1 MADASVRL
9 GIRAKLVALFLL
21 IKVIPLILLALLAWH
36 GVVYLGERLN
46 DETHLLSDEVRYT
59 VEDMGNTFSEGAEK
73 ALNNRARE
81 ELERLTT
88 DTARDVANFLYQRDE
103 DLNLAASLPMDEANL
118 RRFVMNRKGRVTA
131 TGDWQLAEDG
141 SQWLPVNPLQPASAD
156 VQSSNAENKQDFHY
170 RPPEVVLPSHLIPLY
185 HEVTF
190 IGLDGRER
198 IKVQTSDLLSK
209 ELKDVSRPENT
220 YAKAEHYFAELKN
233 LKPGEIYVSDVI
245 GPYVPSRILGPA
257 TPKAA
262 EKRKIPFQ
270 PEQEAY
276 AGRENPVGQKFRGI
290 IRWATP
296 VVRNGKKI
304 GYITLALNHDHILSF
319 TDNLKP
325 TNQRYD
331 VIADASSGNYAFMW
345 DYQDRNIAHPRH
357 HSIVGFDP
365 QTGERAVPWLEAS
378 LYQGWQQSGQPLR
391 DYLSNIEDFD
401 QQTRSK
407 KPAIELIKQGQLGLE
422 CRYLNFAPQC
432 KGWNDLT
439 RQGGSGSFLIY
450 WTGVWKLTTAAT
462 IPYFTGHYGNSPRG
476 FGFVTIGANI
486 DDFQLPAKETA
497 ARMDA
502 KLEEFTGILAERQ
515 TELSQLIN
523 KIMADV
529 AMELTV
535 STALMVIVVVIIA
548 VWMAS
553 MITGLV
559 RYFTSG
565 LQKMEQ
571 GDYSY
576 RFEAKRKDEL
586 GQLSHALNGMADSV
600 EASFSISDKARQDAE
615 KASQMKSDFLAR
627 MSHELRT
634 PLNGI
639 MGFAEILQLDEKD
652 EETREYADI
661 IHQSGKHLLRLVDDI
676 LDLAKMDAGQLML
689 TPHEIKLESWLNSF
703 VSSHRSSASKKGLTL
718 QLNTSAVTPDSG
730 LYIDDTRLR
739 QVLNNLVENAIK
751 FTPQGNVE
759 LAVSETDKEV
769 VFDVIDE
776 GEGIPEQAHER
787 VFEAFRQATEFVN
800 RCHGGTGLGLSIV
813 RELCHVMGGEVELVR
828 SAEGEGS
835 HFRVTLPKVEIPED
849 EMASFDSGI

>member
-1 MADASVRL
+1 MAGASVRL

-21 IKVIPLILLALLAWH
+21 IKVIPLVLLALLAWQ

-59 VEDMGNTFSEGAEK
+59 VEDMGNTFSEGAER
-73 ALNNRARE
+73 ALNDRARE

-88 DTARDVANFLYQRDE
+88 DTARNVARFLYQRDE
-103 DLNLAASLPMDEANL
+103 DLKLAASLPLDEADL
-118 RRFVMNRKGRVTA
+118 QRFIMNRKARVTA
-131 TGDWQLAEDG
+131 TGDWQLSEDG
-141 SQWLPVNPLQPASAD
+141 SQWLPVNPPQPADAS
-156 VQSSNAENKQDFHY
+156 VQSSNQENKQDFHY
-170 RPPEVVLPSHLIPLY
+170 RPPEAVLPSQVIPLY
-185 HEVTF
+185 HEITF
-190 IGLDGRER
+190 VGLDGRER
-198 IKVQTSDLLSK
+198 IKVQTSDLLPSGLQDISK
-209 ELKDVSRPENT
+209 PENT
-220 YAKAEHYFAELKN
+220 YAKAERYFQDLKK
-233 LKPGEIYVSDVI
+233 LRPGEIYVSDVI

-262 EKRKIPFQ
+262 EKRNIPFE
-270 PEQEAY
+270 PEEEAY
-276 AGRENPVGQKFRGI
+276 AGRENPVGKKFQGI

-296 VVRNGKKI
+296 VIRNGKKV
-304 GYITLALNHDHILSF
+304 GYITLALNHDHILAF

-325 TNQRYD
+325 TDKRYE

-345 DYQDRNIAHPRH
+345 DYKDRNIAHPRH

-365 QTGERAVPWLEAS
+365 DTGERAVPWLEGS
-378 LYQGWQQSGQPLR
+378 IYQGWQQSNQPLQQ
-391 DYLSNIEDFD
+391 YLSTIPTFD
-401 QQTRSK
+401 QQSRSK
-407 KPAIELIKQGQLGLE
+407 KPAVELIKQGQLGLD

-439 RQGGSGSFLIY
+439 HLGGSGSFLIY

-462 IPYFTGHYGNSPRG
+462 IPYYTGHYGDTPRG

-486 DDFQLPAKETA
+486 DDFQQPAKETA

-515 TELSQLIN
+515 KELSQLIN
-523 KIMADV
+523 QIMADV
-529 AMELTV
+529 AMDLTV
-535 STALMVIVVVIIA
+535 STILMVIVVVIIA

-559 RYFTSG
+559 RYFMSG
-565 LQKMEQ
+565 LNKMER

-576 RFEAKRKDEL
+576 RFEVKRNDEL

-600 EASFSISDKARQDAE
+600 EASFQVSDKARQDAE

-661 IHQSGKHLLRLVDDI
+661 IHQSGRHLLRLVDDI

-689 TPHEIKLESWLNSF
+689 TPHEIALENWLNSF
-703 VSSHRSSASKKGLTL
+703 ISSHRSFASKKGV
-718 QLNTSAVTPDSG
+718 QLNLNTDSINPDSY

-751 FTPQGNVE
+751 FTPHGSVE
-759 LAVSETDKEV
+759 LAVSESEKTV

-776 GEGIPEQAHER
+776 GEGIPEQAHKH

-800 RCHGGTGLGLSIV
+800 RSHGGTGLGLSIV
-813 RELCHVMGGEVELVR
+813 RELCHVMGGQVELISSV
-828 SAEGEGS
+828 EGKGS
-835 HFRVTLPKVEIPED
+835 HFRVTLPKVEP
-849 EMASFDSGI
+849 SL

>member
-1 MADASVRL
+1 MAEASVKL

-21 IKVIPLILLALLAWH
+21 IKVIPLILLALIAWH

-59 VEDMGNTFSEGAEK
+59 VEDMGNTFSEKAEE

-88 DTARDVANFLYQRDE
+88 DTARNVARFLYQRDD
-103 DLNLAASLPMDEANL
+103 DLNLVAAMPLNEASL
-118 RRFVMNRKGRVTA
+118 RRFVENRKGRVTP
-131 TGDWQLAEDG
+131 TGQWQLAEDG
-141 SQWLPVNPLQPASAD
+141 SSWLPVDPLVSNAAD
-156 VQSSNAENKQDFHY
+156 VASSNAENQQDFHY
-170 RPPEVVLPSHLIPLY
+170 RTPEVVQPSLQIPLY
-185 HEVTF
+185 HEITF

-198 IKVQTSDLLSK
+198 IKVQTSDLLPK
-209 ELKDVSRPENT
+209 ALNDVSRPENT
-220 YAKAEHYFAELKN
+220 YAKAEHYFAELQK
-233 LKPGEIYVSDVI
+233 LEPGEIYVSEVI

-262 EKRKIPFQ
+262 AKRNIPFE

-276 AGRENPVGQKFRGI
+276 AGRENPVGKKFRGI

-296 VVRNGKKI
+296 VERNGKKI
-304 GYITLALNHDHILSF
+304 GYITLALNHDHILAF

-325 TNQRYD
+325 TEKRYD

-345 DYQDRNIAHPRH
+345 DYKDRNIAHPRH

-365 QTGERAVPWLEAS
+365 ETGERAVPWLEAS
-378 LYQGWQQSGQPLR
+378 IYEGWQQSGLPLR
-391 DYLSNIEDFD
+391 EYLADVPIFD

-407 KPAIELIKQGQLGLE
+407 KPALPLIRQGQLGLE
-422 CRYLNFAPQC
+422 CHYLNFAPQC

-439 RQGGSGSFLIY
+439 REGGSGSFLIH

-462 IPYFTGHYGNSPRG
+462 IPYFTGHYGDSPRG

-497 ARMDA
+497 ASMEA

-565 LQKMEQ
+565 LHRIGRGE
-571 GDYSY
+571 YSF
-576 RFEAKRKDEL
+576 RFGAKRNDEI

-600 EASFSISDKARQDAE
+600 EASFEISDKARQEAE

-652 EETREYADI
+652 EETREYAGI
-661 IHQSGKHLLRLVDDI
+661 IHQSGNHLLRLVDDI
-676 LDLAKMDAGQLML
+676 LDLAKMDAGQLTL
-689 TPHEIKLESWLNSF
+689 TPHEIRLQSWLNSF
-703 VSSHRSSASKKGLTL
+703 ANAHRRAATKKGLTL
-718 QLNTSAVTPDSG
+718 ELDTEAISPEAG

-751 FTPQGNVE
+751 FTPQGKVS
-759 LAVSETDKEV
+759 LQVSETGHSV
-769 VFDVIDE
+769 IFDVLDE
-776 GEGIPEQAHER
+776 GEGIPQDAHDQ

-828 SAEGEGS
+828 SVEGEGS
-835 HFRVTLPKVEIPED
+835 HFRVELPKREVPED
-849 EMASFDSGI
+849 ERIDLV

>member
-1 MADASVRL
+1 MAEASVKL

-21 IKVIPLILLALLAWH
+21 IKVIPLVLLALLAWQ

-46 DETHLLSDEVRYT
+46 DETRQLSEEVRHT
-59 VEDMGNTFSEGAEK
+59 VKDMGDTFSEGAER
-73 ALNNRARE
+73 ALNDRARE

-88 DTARDVANFLYQRDE
+88 DTARNVAKFLYQRDE
-103 DLNLAASLPMDEANL
+103 DLKLAAALPMSEESL
-118 RRFVMNRKGRVTA
+118 RGFILNRKGRITE
-131 TGDWQLAEDG
+131 TGDWRLAKDG
-141 SQWLPVNPLQPASAD
+141 SQWLPVNPLQSASVD
-156 VQSSNAENKQDFHY
+156 VQSSNDENKQDFHY
-170 RPPEVVLPSHLIPLY
+170 RPPEVVQPSHLIPLY
-185 HEVTF
+185 HEISF
-190 IGLDGRER
+190 IGLDGHER
-198 IKVQTSDLLSK
+198 IKVQTSDLLPK
-209 ELKDVSRPENT
+209 ALKDVSRPENT
-220 YAKAEHYFAELKN
+220 YAKAEHYFAELKK

-262 EKRKIPFQ
+262 EKRNIPFQ

-296 VVRNGKKI
+296 VERNGKKI
-304 GYITLALNHDHILSF
+304 GYVTLALNHDHILSF

-345 DYQDRNIAHPRH
+345 DYKDRNIAHPRH

-365 QTGERAVPWLEAS
+365 ETGERAVPWLEVS
-378 LYQGWQQSGQPLR
+378 LYQGWQQSGQSLQE
-391 DYLSNIEDFD
+391 YLSTIEDFD

-407 KPAIELIKQGQLGLE
+407 KPAAELIRQGQLGLD

-439 RQGGSGSFLIY
+439 HRGGSGSFLIY

-462 IPYFTGHYGNSPRG
+462 IPYFTGHYGDSPRG

-502 KLEEFTGILAERQ
+502 KLEEFTGILGQRQ

-523 KIMADV
+523 EIMADV
-529 AMELTV
+529 AMELTI
-535 STALMVIVVVIIA
+535 STVIMIIVVVIIA

-553 MITGLV
+553 MLTGLV

-576 RFEAKRKDEL
+576 RFEARRKDEL
-586 GQLSHALNGMADSV
+586 GQLSHALNRMADSV
-600 EASFSISDKARQDAE
+600 EASFTVSDKARRDAE

-689 TPHEIKLESWLNSF
+689 TPHEIKLESWLKSF
-703 VSSHRSSASKKGLTL
+703 VISHRGCASKKGVQLL
-718 QLNTSAVTPDSG
+718 LNTSGLTSDSA
-730 LYIDDTRLR
+730 LYVDDTRLR

-751 FTPQGNVE
+751 FTRQGNVE
-759 LAVSETDKEV
+759 LVVSESDNEV
-769 VFDVIDE
+769 MFDVLDQ

-800 RCHGGTGLGLSIV
+800 RSHGGTGLGLSIV
-813 RELCHVMGGEVELVR
+813 RELCHVMGGRVQLISSV
-828 SAEGEGS
+828 EGEGS
-835 HFRVTLPKVEIPED
+835 HFRVTLPKLRDPEA
-849 EMASFDSGI
+849 MADD